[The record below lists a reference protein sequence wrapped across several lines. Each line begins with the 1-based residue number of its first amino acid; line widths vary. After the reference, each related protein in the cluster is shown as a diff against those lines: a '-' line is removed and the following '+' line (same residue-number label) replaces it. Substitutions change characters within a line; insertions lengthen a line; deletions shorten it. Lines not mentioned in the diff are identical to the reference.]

1 MADVDPELAG
11 CTLTLRQQ
19 RILVL
24 FSQGLTNREIAHML
38 RLSARTVRGEE
49 RQIVNQLFRESSRA
63 DIEATSSQ
71 GARLVSAAPPE
82 EASVKFWSSPRLT
95 AKEIQIAKQVIREGR
110 RADIDV
116 RSGPGADLVS
126 AAPPEAAW
134 VKFWSSPRL
143 TAAAVVTLMLV
154 VLLRFLHH

>member
-1 MADVDPELAG
+1 MADVNPGLAG

-24 FSQGLTNREIAHML
+24 LAQGLTNREIAHRL
-38 RLSARTVRGEE
+38 RLSARTVRAEV
-49 RQIVNQLFRESSRA
+49 RQILSQLTRES
-63 DIEATSSQ
+63 
-71 GARLVSAAPPE
+71 
-82 EASVKFWSSPRLT
+82 
-95 AKEIQIAKQVIREGR
+95 R
-110 RADIDV
+110 RAHIEV
-116 RSGPGADLVS
+116 RSGQEEGLVS

-154 VLLRFLHH
+154 VLLRFLHDLISP

>member
-24 FSQGLTNREIAHML
+24 FRQGLTTREIAHRL
-38 RLSARTVRGEE
+38 RLSARTVRGEITQIFRKV
-49 RQIVNQLFRESSRA
+49 RQSGKSRA
-63 DIEATSSQ
+63 
-71 GARLVSAAPPE
+71 R
-82 EASVKFWSSPRLT
+82 
-95 AKEIQIAKQVIREGR
+95 IAVQ
-110 RADIDV
+110 
-116 RSGPGADLVS
+116 PGHHNSLIS

-143 TAAAVVTLMLV
+143 TAAVVVTLMLV
-154 VLLRFLHH
+154 VLLRFLHY